1 MAEEAHQKSGPEL
14 ARHIG
19 LFSLIVY
26 GVGDMVG
33 AGIYGTIGV
42 AAGVLGNA
50 VWLSF
55 AISMVAA
62 LLTGLC
68 YASLGSRYPKAG
80 GAAYVTQK
88 AYGIKFLSYVVG
100 LAVTASGLTSM
111 AAGSNVFATTLA
123 GIFPKLTE
131 MYPVMAVKIIL
142 VGFLLVVALINFIGI
157 KESMTANLVCT
168 AVEVGGLLFII
179 FIGVRYWGDVNYFQ
193 VPEGSTLGLS
203 MLMSGAVL
211 TFYAFV
217 GFEDM
222 LNVGEEVKDPQ
233 KTLPKGIIIAL
244 VVATIIYILVSITA
258 VSVVEAR
265 SLADP
270 KLGAPLAQIV
280 ERAAPWMPTWVY
292 TAITMFAVA
301 NTALLN
307 GVMGSRLLYG
317 MARQGLV
324 PKRLAD
330 VHPRFRTPHIAILA
344 LTVVVLLLGLS
355 GTIKELASATSLL
368 LLSCFCLVNGALL
381 VLQGRPEE
389 PKGHMEIPRIV
400 PVLGVIVCVCLIIA
414 RVKDEIAKLQTANSD
429 ANVFLSAP
437 MIAGLII
444 LVIAALYLVLRPK
457 SVVEPLDE
465 DP

>member
-1 MAEEAHQKSGPEL
+1 MAEEAHQKNGPVL

-19 LFSLIVY
+19 LFSLVVY

-42 AAGVLGNA
+42 AAGLLGNA

-55 AISMVAA
+55 AISMIAA

-68 YASLGSRYPKAG
+68 YASLGSRYPRAG
-80 GAAYVTQK
+80 GAAYVTQR
-88 AYGIKFLSYVVG
+88 AFGIKFLSYVVG

-111 AAGSNVFATTLA
+111 AAGSNVFAGTLN
-123 GIFPKLTE
+123 GMFPLL
-131 MYPVMAVKIIL
+131 PVKVIL
-142 VGFLLVVALINFIGI
+142 VGFLLLVAVINFIGI

-168 AVEVGGLLFII
+168 AVEVGGLLFVI
-179 FIGVRYWGDVNYFQ
+179 FIGAKYWGSVNYLQ
-193 VPEGSTLGLS
+193 VPEGSTLGLT

-233 KTLPKGIIIAL
+233 KTLPKGIVIAL
-244 VVATIIYILVSITA
+244 VVATVIYILVSITA

-265 SLADP
+265 NLADP

-292 TAITMFAVA
+292 TVITMFAVA

-307 GVMGSRLLYG
+307 CVMGSRLLYG

-368 LLSCFCLVNGALL
+368 LLTCFCLVNGALL
-381 VLQGRPEE
+381 VLQGRPDE
-389 PKGHMEIPRIV
+389 PKGSMEIPRFV

-414 RVKDEIAKLQTANSD
+414 RVKDEIAKFNDEKLE
-429 ANVFLSAP
+429 ANVFFSAP
-437 MIAGLII
+437 VIAGLIV

-457 SVVEPLDE
+457 TVVEPMID